1 MKRQDKILT
10 SMQAAIILG
19 ITSTA
24 TIENWLHGGYFPGAS
39 RTKEGHWRF
48 RLSEVLAVK
57 EALAE
62 VARKNALKRVTA
74 GDFHEFTTEENEE

>member
-10 SMQAAIILG
+10 SMQAAKILG

-24 TIENWLHGGYFPGAS
+24 TIQNWLHGGYFPGAS
-39 RTKEGHWRF
+39 RTKEGQWRF
-48 RLSEVLAVK
+48 KLSEVLDVK
-57 EALAE
+57 EAMNE
-62 VARKNALKRVTA
+62 VFRKNAVKYTTA

>member
-1 MKRQDKILT
+1 MKDKILT
-10 SMQAAIILG
+10 SMQAAKILG

-39 RTKEGHWRF
+39 RIKEDQWSF
-48 RLSEVLAVK
+48 KLSEVLAVK

-62 VARKNALKRVTA
+62 EARKNAVKRVTA
-74 GDFHEFTTEENEE
+74 ADFPEMSEENEE